1 MLQDGEA
8 ALAEQGKGKVARP
21 EPDGISL
28 ALTRCPTEAL
38 LAFSVGD
45 GGQDANAHEE
55 SWSWGATALSENGG
69 ELALLEVTS
78 LASPRPSPPQAPQV
92 RGVLGA
98 EGRRRRQVARTF
110 ALGAGREGASPV
122 PRRRWERSGRQPRR
136 APLRARGARGA
147 GGGARRGRR
156 RDRQP
161 REPGGRHLEGVAPRG
176 ARAPRAAGVALGGAR
191 GRSELAR
198 LISSKSRR

>member
-28 ALTRCPTEAL
+28 ALTRCPTEEL

-55 SWSWGATALSENGG
+55 SWSWGATALPENGG

-78 LASPRPSPPQAPQV
+78 PARPRPSPPRRLRSEAYWEQKAAVAARWPARSPWELGVRARRPCLDEGGSGLAGSREGHRFGPAAPAAPAAG
-92 RGVLGA
+92 RA
-98 EGRRRRQVARTF
+98 EGDGAIGSPGSRAGAISRALRREARGPPAPPGSPSA
-110 ALGAGREGASPV
+110 ALGA
-122 PRRRWERSGRQPRR
+122 
-136 APLRARGARGA
+136 APSSRG
-147 GGGARRGRR
+147 
-156 RDRQP
+156 
-161 REPGGRHLEGVAPRG
+161 
-176 ARAPRAAGVALGGAR
+176 
-191 GRSELAR
+191 
-198 LISSKSRR
+198 